1 MHGTPN
7 AVRRGKGDNPKSPQT
22 LTNKQKRRSI
32 LITLTHKSHFD
43 FRFVLAGVGRGGRN
57 IMFGGASSLCPS
69 DASGA
74 DHPAD
79 DDEVG
84 EEGEVAVNVEPPDEG
99 SPDDLKPSRAGGR
112 KQLYLKKADF
122 ETYGYSYCNVSI
134 QAMLT
139 L

>member
-84 EEGEVAVNVEPPDEG
+84 EEGEVDEEDN
-99 SPDDLKPSRAGGR
+99 SDEDDVDQDQMAHTVRPRHILRRRDGDGNSQGAA
-112 KQLYLKKADF
+112 L
-122 ETYGYSYCNVSI
+122 
-134 QAMLT
+134 QAAS
-139 L
+139 